1 MKKIIELL
9 FNNKKLLVGFV
20 FIVAFGV
27 RLNFVLLTPSH
38 NDFIDLNIYREGGRL
53 INSVANIYNFTD
65 EKEIRNQLRMD
76 TFAYNAYVSEN
87 QERWDFYC
95 SGNLPLELIYC
106 GLIDKFSDGSPFAY
120 RIVFAFFDAL
130 LSALI
135 AFVLVKYWELKNTFY
150 SLILV
155 FGIGALS
162 PTLLLWGNIFSEDKG
177 LQILFMLCAVYF
189 AREKKW
195 LLSSVI
201 LGISIAFKGVGVL
214 ILPMCLFFIIGE
226 PKNIFK
232 IGYTQIKL
240 LLLYIF
246 FVVLFSSVWFIT
258 FMPDV
263 IEMIQSRTQSNIG
276 VNISPEHSSPWIF
289 AKKIF
294 PANWALFK
302 NCIILMFTLIWSYT
316 FIYKKLN
323 LTAFSLF
330 LSVLFIDLVLLKGSL
345 DRMNIGI
352 IFSMICFCFIDIR
365 FSKILAWYTVL
376 AGCFFYLKL
385 IRYRMVDE
393 NIDALYAT
401 GYLLLFCSYPI
412 FLFFKN
418 NNQLHSKKV
427 EIPNR

>member
-27 RLNFVLLTPSH
+27 RLHFVLVTPSR
-38 NDFIDLNIYREGGRL
+38 NDFTDLNIYRESGRL
-53 INSVANIYNFTD
+53 INSVTNVYNFTD
-65 EKEIRNQLRMD
+65 EKEIRNQLRVD
-76 TFAYNAYVSEN
+76 SIAYNSYVSET
-87 QERWDFYC
+87 QARWDFYC

-106 GLIDKFSDGSPFAY
+106 GIIDKFSNGSPFAY

-135 AFVLVKYWELKNTFY
+135 AFVLVKYWELKNTFP
-150 SLILV
+150 SLILL

-189 AREKKW
+189 AKEKKW
-195 LLSSVI
+195 LLSSVL
-201 LGISIAFKGVGVL
+201 LGLSIAFKGVGFL

-232 IGYTQIKL
+232 IGFAQIKL

-246 FVVLFSSVWFIT
+246 FVVLFSSVWFIK

-263 IEMIQSRTQSNIG
+263 IGMIQSRTQSNVGI
-276 VNISPEHSSPWIF
+276 NITPGHGSPWIF

-294 PANWALFK
+294 PTNWALFK
-302 NCIILMFTLIWSYT
+302 NFVIFIFTLIWSYT

-330 LSVLFIDLVLLKGSL
+330 LCVLFIDLLLLQGSL
-345 DRMNIGI
+345 DRMNVGI
-352 IFSMICFCFIDIR
+352 VFSMISFCFVDIR

-376 AGCFFYLKL
+376 AGCFFYHKL
-385 IRYRMVDE
+385 IKYRMIDE

-412 FLFFKN
+412 YFYFKN
-418 NNQLHSKKV
+418 KNQLHSEKV
-427 EIPNR
+427 EIANR